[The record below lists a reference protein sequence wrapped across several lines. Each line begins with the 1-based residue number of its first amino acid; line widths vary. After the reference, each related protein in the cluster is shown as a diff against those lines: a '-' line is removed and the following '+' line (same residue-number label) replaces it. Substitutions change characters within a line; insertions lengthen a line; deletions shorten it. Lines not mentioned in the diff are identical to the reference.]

1 MREIDYPAYVFGEFT
16 LDMAR
21 GCLTRGSDEV
31 KLRPKSFKTL
41 TYLVENQGRLVS
53 KEELIGAIWPDT
65 AVTDDSLVQCLIEI
79 RKALG
84 GDAQQFIKTVP
95 RRGYIF
101 TGELSGNGGDPTS
114 AASVDPLPPS
124 NGAATPVVLNES
136 AAAKMIPPSPGRR
149 IHRKL
154 WIALA
159 WAAVVALAILAVVGI
174 RQRVL
179 TKPAPVEIRSL
190 AVLPLKNLSGDPAQD
205 YFADGITEALTTELA
220 RNSSLT
226 VISEQST
233 LQYRGT
239 TKTSP
244 EIASE
249 LKVDGLVEGSVVRMG
264 GSIRINVRVS
274 WGSDGRYVWSDGY
287 EGETRDIFTL
297 QRKVA
302 NAITDGVKLA
312 QRQSPRAAAT
322 RTVDSEAY
330 DTYLLGRFYWNQR
343 TAEGYRRSIEYFQ
356 QALQKDSNLAIAY
369 AGIAE
374 AYALLG
380 RSKAADMSA
389 SEAADKARGAALKA
403 LELDE
408 TLAEAHAALG
418 RVKQTFDW
426 DFEGAEKEFKLAIQ
440 LNPGYATTYQ
450 WYAIMAANIG
460 RPDEAETMIQRART
474 LDPLS
479 PNIRRVN
486 GEFLAQRQQYERA
499 IAELQQAVE
508 LGPSNFNTHITLG
521 EVLERMGNHRK
532 AIVEY
537 QEALKLG
544 GGRTAQDHLTFAQA
558 ADGGR
563 AALEKFLQEMVVRHA
578 EPVRIAAIYAALGRK
593 DEAFKYLELAYQLAY
608 QANPKMGLPADYHLE
623 PLRSDPRFKE
633 LLHRVGFPPTPQPES
648 Q

>member
-190 AVLPLKNLSGDPAQD
+190 AVLPLKNHSGDPAQD
-205 YFADGITEALTTELA
+205 VFADGITDTLTTELA
-220 RNSSLT
+220 RISSLK
-226 VISEQST
+226 VISPQSMSHYKGTRAT
-233 LQYRGT
+233 L
-239 TKTSP
+239 P
-244 EIASE
+244 EIARDMN
-249 LKVDGLVEGSVVRMG
+249 VDGLVEGSVDRMG
-264 GSIRINVRVS
+264 GSVRINLQMS
-274 WGSDGRYVWSDGY
+274 QGSDGRVLWAHSFK
-287 EGETRDIFTL
+287 GEIKDVFAL
-297 QRKVA
+297 QEKVA
-302 NAITDGVKLA
+302 LAITDEVKHTP
-312 QRQSPRAAAT
+312 RQSPRSARA
-322 RTVDSEAY
+322 RTVDPEAY
-330 DTYLLGRFYWNQR
+330 DAYQLGRFEWDKR
-343 TAEGYRRSIEYFQ
+343 TPAALRQSIEYFQ
-356 QALQKDSNLAIAY
+356 QALRKDSNF
-369 AGIAE
+369 AE
-374 AYALLG
+374 AYAGLADSYSLLG
-380 RSKAADMSA
+380 ASRAGDTDMPFADAREKAR
-389 SEAADKARGAALKA
+389 EAAQKA
-403 LELDE
+403 LELDD

-418 RVKQTFDW
+418 FVKFRYDW
-426 DFEGAEKEFKLAIQ
+426 DWTGAEKEFRLAIHR
-440 LNPGYATTYQ
+440 NPGYATGYH
-450 WYAIMAANIG
+450 WYALMLDETG
-460 RPDEAETMIQRART
+460 RIDESETMIQRARR
-474 LDPLS
+474 LDPRS
-479 PNIRRVN
+479 PNIIRFAGELLARRK
-486 GEFLAQRQQYERA
+486 QYD
-499 IAELQQAVE
+499 
-508 LGPSNFNTHITLG
+508 
-521 EVLERMGNHRK
+521 K
-532 AIVEY
+532 AIVQLREAIEFGKSNPNTHYTLGGIFEREGKYREAMAEY
-537 QEALKLG
+537 QTALELG
-544 GGRTAQDHLTFAQA
+544 GKFAQA
-558 ADGGR
+558 ALAHAHAVVGER
-563 AALEKFLQEMVVRHA
+563 AEAEKVLQELLDRHA
-578 EPVRIAAIYAALGRK
+578 WGNAANIYCGLGRR
-593 DEAFKYLELAYQLAY
+593 DEAFKYLEVAYRDHS
-608 QANPKMGLPADYHLE
+608 PAMAVLLSEWRLDS
-623 PLRSDPRFKE
+623 LRSDPRFKD
-633 LLHRVGFPPTPQPES
+633 LLHRVGLPSDE
-648 Q
+648 